1 MTSQL
6 KAIVDF
12 YRACD
17 RPKLPDDA
25 VQFSVEVDINHCRE
39 EFSKLQ
45 KVAADTIKELI
56 IDGHDEELEHE
67 KPLPATA
74 NSIEVTLQI
83 PQGGSSRFY
92 TNAKAMLQSV
102 PSLLHGEIPQQFYL
116 IEEDYFYA
124 EAVEK
129 PKQVATLEKL
139 VNLIAALKKIAHR
152 TSEIN
157 DVLSLMYLS
166 PDESPLPRMAE
177 LKIKASPA
185 ILHDVEAMDLMILES
200 LIMKQQAIDVHHAER
215 KGIFINTLVDF
226 IVKYEPA
233 QAFEKIILNWPEVID
248 EYQKNLASYMSG
260 FAFNKVRKQIAN
272 AQIEI
277 AEKLASVI
285 STIMGKALAVPIS
298 MLAVVAFFNADNIRE
313 KMILAFGVFIA
324 SLIVS
329 IAIKSQKLQFKQV
342 KEAKQLALESHD
354 GEHTNY
360 PPELLTKIEKI
371 KSQLNTQTR
380 KVGNWLNLLLL
391 LAWIPFAVVGV
402 SLLVGFFCF
411 ILNFM

>member
-1 MTSQL
+1 MTSSL

-17 RPKLPDDA
+17 RPKLSDDA
-25 VQFSVEVDINHCRE
+25 VQFSVDVDINHCRA

-45 KVAADTIKELI
+45 EVAADTIKELM
-56 IDGHDEELEHE
+56 IDGDEELEHE

-74 NSIEVTLQI
+74 NTIKVKLQI
-83 PQGGSSRFY
+83 PQGSSSRFY
-92 TNAKAMLQSV
+92 ANAEAMLQRV
-102 PSLLHGEIPQQFYL
+102 PSLLHGEMPQQFYL
-116 IEEDYFYA
+116 IEEDYFYS

-129 PKQVATLEKL
+129 SKKVAALEKI
-139 VNLIAALKKIAHR
+139 VALITALKKIAHR
-152 TSEIN
+152 SSEVN
-157 DVLSLMYLS
+157 DVLSLMYLA

-185 ILHDVEAMDLMILES
+185 ILQDVEALDLMILES
-200 LIMKQQAIDVHHAER
+200 LTLIQQAMDVHHTER

-226 IVKYEPA
+226 ISKYEPA

-285 STIMGKALAVPIS
+285 SSIMGKALAVPIS
-298 MLAVVAFFNADNIRE
+298 MLAVVAFFNADNIRD
-313 KMILAFGVFIA
+313 KMILALGVFIA

-342 KEAKQLALESHD
+342 KEAKQLALESYD

-371 KSQLNTQTR
+371 KTQLNTQTK
-380 KVGNWLNLLLL
+380 KVGNWLNLLHL

-402 SLLVGFFCF
+402 SLLVGGVCF
-411 ILNFM
+411 SLKLL